1 MTLIIRLMMIAAN
14 FRSSVIL
21 TVCGERVLP
30 GGSDSVWREG
40 SQVSPTLDKVPT
52 MEQLKVCGLDVGSS
66 TRSVNI

>member
-1 MTLIIRLMMIAAN
+1 MEIVKMTLIIRLLKIAAN

-21 TVCGERVLP
+21 TLCGERF
-30 GGSDSVWREG
+30 